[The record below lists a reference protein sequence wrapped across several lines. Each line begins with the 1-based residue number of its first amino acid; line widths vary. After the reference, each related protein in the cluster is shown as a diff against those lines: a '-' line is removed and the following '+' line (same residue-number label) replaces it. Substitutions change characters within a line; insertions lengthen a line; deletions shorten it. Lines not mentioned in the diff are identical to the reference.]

1 MERYS
6 KSRIGA
12 IIKKEI
18 LDALRDG
25 KSMATALLM
34 PVIFAFISYGSTA
47 FLVSH
52 KTESSEIELAVQ
64 GAERVAPLIAH
75 LKMNGVDV
83 VAAPE
88 DPHQAILD
96 HRYHIVLIVPDDFD
110 SKFRSQKR
118 ATLDLLSDHSRTES
132 QGRVHRV
139 KALVNQW
146 AMSVGA
152 LRLLTRNV
160 SPEIVSPVQLN
171 EVNVTSA
178 ERLASR
184 LLAGLPMF
192 ILMIAFA
199 SGLGMIADMASG
211 ERERRSLEPLLINP
225 ISYTTVFLGK
235 WWAAFL
241 VTIAISSIGIILQF
255 ISIQLAPTE
264 ELGLRLDMG
273 VSKFFI
279 IMLIV
284 VPIIAFAV
292 SLQLFISF
300 FAKSFK
306 DAQSYNGLV
315 IMMPMLPGLYLTF
328 NSGAAE
334 LWQMWVPLLGPTAL
348 IVDIIAGDPISVLHI
363 LISTGVSSVCALAC
377 GFAGITLLKQERTVF
392 G

>member
-1 MERYS
+1 M
-6 KSRIGA
+6 SRSSIRT

-18 LDALRDG
+18 LDAIRDG

-34 PVIFAFISYGSTA
+34 PVIFAIISFGSTS
-47 FLVSH
+47 FLVTQQ
-52 KTESSEIELAVQ
+52 TESTEIELAIQ
-64 GAERVAPLIAH
+64 GSEKITPLVAH
-75 LKMNGVDV
+75 LKMNGIKVVD
-83 VAAPE
+83 APD
-88 DPHQAILD
+88 DPQQAILD
-96 HRYHIVLIVPDDFD
+96 HQYHMVLVVSEDFET
-110 SKFRSQKR
+110 KFRSQKR
-118 ATLDLLSDHSRTES
+118 ANLDLLSDHSRTES

-139 KALVNQW
+139 KSLINQW
-146 AMSVGA
+146 AMGVGA

-160 SPEIVSPVQLN
+160 SPEIVSPVNLN

-225 ISYTTVFLGK
+225 VSHTSVFLGK

-241 VTIAISSIGIILQF
+241 MTTAISAVGIILQF

-273 VSKFFI
+273 VGKFFI
-279 IMLIV
+279 IMMIV
-284 VPIIAFAV
+284 IPIIAFAV
-292 SLQLFISF
+292 ALQLFISF

-315 IMMPMLPGLYLTF
+315 IMMPMVPGLYLTF

-334 LWQMWVPLLGPTAL
+334 LWQMWVPILGPNAL
-348 IVDIIAGDPISVLHI
+348 IVDIIAGDPIQPMHFLIATSV
-363 LISTGVSSVCALAC
+363 SCVCAVAS
-377 GFAGITLLKQERTVF
+377 GIAGVTLLKQERTVF